1 MDQAHLD
8 ATERAAQLIEKYG
21 LSLVL
26 LLILLLVLGYIGRML
41 LRGDLVP
48 RELLEKAEEDRD
60 KLQAILDKEREGV
73 MGPLLDVVKN
83 LKKDEDK
90 GG

>member
-8 ATERAAQLIEKYG
+8 ATERVAGLAEKYG
-21 LSLVL
+21 LSVVL
-26 LLILLLVLGYIGRML
+26 LLILLGVLGYIGRML

-48 RELLEKAEEDRD
+48 RSLLEKAEEDRD
-60 KLQAILDKEREGV
+60 RLQDILDSERASV
-73 MGPLLDVVKN
+73 MGPMLDVVKN

>member
-1 MDQAHLD
+1 MDQTQLD
-8 ATERAAQLIEKYG
+8 TTERIAQLAEKYG
-21 LSLVL
+21 LSLILLIILLCVL
-26 LLILLLVLGYIGRML
+26 LYVGRML

-48 RELLEKAEEDRD
+48 RSLLEKAEEDRD
-60 KLQAILDKEREGV
+60 RLQEILDNERAGM

>member
-1 MDQAHLD
+1 MDQTQLD
-8 ATERAAQLIEKYG
+8 TTERIAQLAEKYG

-26 LLILLLVLGYIGRML
+26 LIILLCVLLYVGRML

-48 RELLEKAEEDRD
+48 RSLLEKAEEDRD
-60 KLQAILDKEREGV
+60 RLQEILDNERAGM